1 MTRLQAVFW
10 DVDGT
15 LADTELN
22 GHRPAFNKAFQDCGL
37 SWHWDEQIYCELLS
51 IPGGRQRMLSYAE
64 RQGMTPDAE
73 LLERLR
79 LSKQQ
84 HYLNLVSSGAVT
96 LRPGVKRLLRELEGA
111 DVQQW
116 IVTSS
121 GESSVKALLQSFPSD
136 LQGIFRGMVTS
147 DAVNRHKPFPD
158 PYTLA
163 LRRSGA
169 DPEAV
174 VVCED
179 SMPGLQSALAA
190 GLRCL
195 LTPSPWDRE
204 LEYCRHQAHAVVDHL
219 GEADQPSVILAGPPC
234 AQGRITLEYLQLLLS
249 VPLR

>member
-22 GHRPAFNKAFQDCGL
+22 GHRPAFNRAFQDCGL
-37 SWHWDEQIYCELLS
+37 SWHWDEQTYCELLS
-51 IPGGRQRMLSYAE
+51 IPGGKQRVLSYAK
-64 RQGMTPDAE
+64 RQEMVVDPA
-73 LLERLR
+73 LLERIR
-79 LSKQQ
+79 QSKQQ
-84 HYLNLVSSGAVT
+84 HYLNFVSSGSVS
-96 LRPGVKRLLRELEGA
+96 LRPGVKRLLMELARA

-121 GESSVKALLQSFPSD
+121 GESSVKSLLQSFQAD

-204 LEYCRHQAHAVVDHL
+204 LEHCRHQAHAVVDHL
-219 GEADQPSVILAGPPC
+219 GEAEQPSVILAGPPC